1 MSNVSGPLK
10 GPIIS
15 GEISVLRIITTLLLC
30 VLAPLAVGD
39 AHWASW
45 SDKTLCRLVGDTGLD
60 EYRQAASDRGL
71 SCRTDKAKNRGN
83 VIAKT
88 NIKGLVI
95 NKFRCFQGS
104 YYVGNIVNNTD
115 QHITDVLI
123 QSFDY
128 DGALM
133 GSCRTFKGLSP
144 ASKDSFLAFNCNCKG
159 SNKYQIEAR

>member
-1 MSNVSGPLK
+1 M
-10 GPIIS
+10 
-15 GEISVLRIITTLLLC
+15 LRIITTLLLC

-39 AHWASW
+39 AHWSNW

-71 SCRTDKAKNRGN
+71 SCRADKAKNRGN
-83 VIAKT
+83 AIAKT

-104 YYVGNIVNNTD
+104 YYVGHIVNNTD

-123 QSFDY
+123 KSFDY

-133 GSCRTFKGLSP
+133 GSCQTFKGLSP
-144 ASKDSFLAFNCNCKG
+144 ASKDSFLAFDCNCKG
-159 SNKYQIEAR
+159 SSNYLIDAR